1 MECDHPDCY
10 TKLTKMIEQVRSCA
24 SKKLTTKTFIAIFC
38 STLLAVFGY
47 LLALTGSVGD
57 CASKDALVEY
67 QLEMVRHVEQIKAS
81 VDKLTVLVEQNIKQN
96 DQRNS
101 RQDARIEQNRKRL
114 FQQRRDSDAFH

>member
-1 MECDHPDCY
+1 MEFDHPDCY

-24 SKKLTTKTFIAIFC
+24 SKKLTTKTFIVTFC
-38 STLLAVFGY
+38 GFFLAVFGY

-81 VDKLTVLVEQNIKQN
+81 VDKLSTLVEQNIKQN
-96 DQRNS
+96 DQRND
-101 RQDARIEQNRKRL
+101 RQDTRIEQNR
-114 FQQRRDSDAFH
+114 RRIFRAGD